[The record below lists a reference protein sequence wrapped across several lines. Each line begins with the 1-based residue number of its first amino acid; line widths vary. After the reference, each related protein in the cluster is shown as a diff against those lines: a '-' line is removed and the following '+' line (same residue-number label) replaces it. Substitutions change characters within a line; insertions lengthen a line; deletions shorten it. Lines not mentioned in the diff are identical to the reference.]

1 MLLRCQFASGV
12 SQARFCSHVG
22 LCLFRL
28 SRAAVFHQLLL
39 RASVFTVLDLIEM
52 GQKQLCFSIQALW
65 NTSWLAMT
73 SQRLISL
80 TARLVFRKKERKTMP
95 TSFPLFV

>member
-1 MLLRCQFASGV
+1 MLSMG
-12 SQARFCSHVG
+12 SWE
-22 LCLFRL
+22 
-28 SRAAVFHQLLL
+28 LLL